1 MDILE
6 QEYEAAMQAFKLAVK
21 SIKKFPQSE
30 EELTLTLIVKAI
42 PRKFNTDI
50 GHQK

>member
-1 MDILE
+1 MDRLE
-6 QEYEAAMQAFKLAVK
+6 QEYETAMQGFKLAVK

-42 PRKFNTDI
+42 SRKFNSDI